1 MLAIAATSLAPEQP
15 TQYPW
20 VQEPASWDP
29 AGGGKGAQKPESSS
43 FSCPSFPYF
52 LHSPLPKFALCDGG
66 CGDGGEGG
74 DSPQGW
80 LCKKATQRLIL
91 VHSEKEHCSN
101 GMSNTWNRVSGI
113 RESLGSGELTQ
124 TQWFSI
130 LNIFQ
135 GVLEKIQNTP
145 ISLAPSKRLSFFWPE
160 AVAVEP
166 RNFVSSAPGG
176 LHSAGGD
183 EDQFPRLETL
193 PGIPASL
200 GQTSSALLS
209 ESGESHVCG
218 DVL

>member
-1 MLAIAATSLAPEQP
+1 MVIAATSLDPEQP
-15 TQYPW
+15 TQCPW

-29 AGGGKGAQKPESSS
+29 AGGRKGAQEPDSSS

-101 GMSNTWNRVSGI
+101 GMSNTWNHVSGI

-135 GVLEKIQNTP
+135 GVLEKTQNTP

-176 LHSAGGD
+176 LHSTGGD
-183 EDQFPRLETL
+183 EDQRFRGWRPSQAFLRLWARAPPRFFL
-193 PGIPASL
+193 SL
-200 GQTSSALLS
+200 G
-209 ESGESHVCG
+209 SHVCG

>member
-1 MLAIAATSLAPEQP
+1 
-15 TQYPW
+15 
-20 VQEPASWDP
+20 
-29 AGGGKGAQKPESSS
+29 
-43 FSCPSFPYF
+43 
-52 LHSPLPKFALCDGG
+52 
-66 CGDGGEGG
+66 
-74 DSPQGW
+74 
-80 LCKKATQRLIL
+80 
-91 VHSEKEHCSN
+91 
-101 GMSNTWNRVSGI
+101 MSNTWNRVSGI

-218 DVL
+218 GVL